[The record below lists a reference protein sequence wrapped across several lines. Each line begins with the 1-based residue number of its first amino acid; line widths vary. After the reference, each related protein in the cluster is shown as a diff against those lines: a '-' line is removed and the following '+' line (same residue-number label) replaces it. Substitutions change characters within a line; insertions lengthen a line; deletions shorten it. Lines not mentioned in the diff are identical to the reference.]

1 MKTLKKRPDDREIS
15 TAQKEGIRRLL
26 AAMGGLAGMPG
37 GGRKRGRKR
46 ADEIADSGL
55 ELDLPPPGERYVRE
69 EEITRGGM
77 GAIYRASDRVI
88 GRISAMKLA
97 LPEILT
103 DPESSW
109 RFVTEAKITALL
121 EHPNIVPV
129 HDIGKSDRDGLF
141 FIMKLVAGEPLS
153 TILYELRRGDP
164 DYTRRY
170 DRHDLLVIFRKV
182 CDAVAFAH
190 SRGVIHRDIK
200 PHNIMVGPYGEVLL
214 MDWGLAKF
222 EDLPEGSDPASDPAR
237 VRRMPS
243 LSATTDGVVKGTPSY
258 MAPEQAAGRGRDV
271 DRLTDIYLLGTTLYH
286 IVTLEPPFT
295 GVDAEEILLKAM
307 GGRLIPPNERNP
319 ACQAPEELWRI
330 IRKCAA
336 RRKDERY
343 RSVEELVADLDAW
356 MAGRILS
363 QHRRFEPGEY
373 LMRSG
378 EIGTEAYL
386 IVDGRVEVF
395 EKIGGRNVPL
405 NELGPGDIVGEM
417 ALLTDETRS
426 ASVVALAPTEVQIIT
441 RETMHQV
448 LRGLPPWMDE
458 VVTTLARRLQNANVN
473 IHPLMAGDCTYQVLN
488 QFLLEARGRTAPPLT
503 TGEGP
508 LPGPDLDTAARRIAL
523 CLSVPSGRVRRVL
536 DVAVEAGL
544 LAPDPSGD
552 LVIVEPVRF
561 ERFLAHCGQAAGR
574 GSGPDVGSGAL
585 SNGEAEEFDR
595 IHARITARLRRD

>member
-1 MKTLKKRPDDREIS
+1 
-15 TAQKEGIRRLL
+15 LL
-26 AAMGGLAGMPG
+26 AAMAGLPGMPG
-37 GGRKRGRKR
+37 GRKGGRRQVDET
-46 ADEIADSGL
+46 ADRDL
-55 ELDLPPPGERYVRE
+55 DLDLPPPGERYVRQD
-69 EEITRGGM
+69 EITRGGM
-77 GAIYRASDRVI
+77 GAIYRALDRVV

-103 DPESSW
+103 DPENSC

-129 HDIGKSDRDGLF
+129 HDIGRSDKDGLF

-153 TILYELRRGDP
+153 TILYKLAQGDL

-222 EDLPEGSDPASDPAR
+222 EDLPEGSGPALDAKR
-237 VRRMPS
+237 VRSVPA

-336 RRKDERY
+336 RRKVERY
-343 RSVEELVADLDAW
+343 QSVEELVADLDAW

-378 EIGTEAYL
+378 EIGAEAYL
-386 IVDGRVEVF
+386 IVNGRVEVF
-395 EKIGGRNVPL
+395 EKIGGRKVSL

-488 QFLLEARGRTAPPLT
+488 QFFLEARLQTASPL
-503 TGEGP
+503 GAGAGP
-508 LPGPDLDTAARRIAL
+508 LPGLDRETAARRIAL
-523 CLSVPSGRVRRVL
+523 CLAVPSGRVRRVL
-536 DVAVEAGL
+536 DVAVEEGL
-544 LAPDPSGD
+544 LAPGPSGE

-561 ERFLAHCGQAAGR
+561 KQLLVHCEQLAGR
-574 GSGPDVGSGAL
+574 GSGAAEAAGVAL
-585 SNGEAEEFDR
+585 SKDEKDEFDR
-595 IHARITARLRRD
+595 IHARIMSRLRRE